1 MTVLLLALF
10 FSFRSNSACAEKK
23 GCSYNKGLPPSGMA
37 GEKCEHC
44 LGLERIKTWKIGIT
58 ELTIC
63 SECAEDIIKMHQEM
77 SEWVGL

>member
-1 MTVLLLALF
+1 MT
-10 FSFRSNSACAEKK
+10 
-23 GCSYNKGLPPSGMA
+23 

-58 ELTIC
+58 ELVIC